1 MAAHAEFVPA
11 QECGALVVWDGS
23 RGSGWTQKESRC
35 PRKAEESRPGE
46 LRELWGAAPGKVIK
60 GSSLS
65 PNWWEI
71 TPWGLLSP
79 GTCLTP
85 HPVCSGGDRSPC
97 APRAGGDVLGH
108 PLLQQRLG
116 LSFNCAHSMG
126 LKKVF
131 TFTFPCVW
139 FVIAAE
145 QQAMLWLSRS
155 QHI

>member
-1 MAAHAEFVPA
+1 MP
-11 QECGALVVWDGS
+11 
-23 RGSGWTQKESRC
+23 KESRRVETGRTEGALGSC
-35 PRKAEESRPGE
+35 SRESCQGFFPVPKLVGNHS
-46 LRELWGAAPGKVIK
+46 LGA
-60 GSSLS
+60 S
-65 PNWWEI
+65 
-71 TPWGLLSP
+71 SP